1 MPPEYRQRAGLPAA
15 LLFLKLR
22 YRINRP
28 FHRTVSPHTV
38 TPEPTRAGYFG
49 LADPSL
55 SFLTS
60 TPEATPG
67 ILLPF
72 CLGAAATLYGTLVQM
87 PDCASQSARSTDV
100 RDAIAQSIQK

>member
-1 MPPEYRQRAGLPAA
+1 MSPERSLPAA
-15 LLFLKLR
+15 LLLLIPR

-28 FHRTVSPHTV
+28 FHQTVSPHTV

-55 SFLTS
+55 SFLPP

-67 ILLPF
+67 KLLPF
-72 CLGAAATLYGTLVQM
+72 CLDAAATLYGTVVRM
-87 PDCASQSARSTDV
+87 PDCASQSATSTDV
-100 RDAIAQSIQK
+100 RDANAQSIQK